1 MMRRCFWVFLLFCL
15 LPFVVAAQEL
25 NCRVQVNT
33 NQIEG
38 TDKAVYETFQNAVAE
53 FMNNR
58 EWSEAPMSKNER
70 IECTLAFIF
79 SSRDGDT
86 HTAEMQVMT
95 RRPVY
100 GTNYSTAL
108 INARQTIDFTFSDN
122 QQLDFNPNNLDNN
135 LTAALACWAYIIL
148 AMDFDSFA
156 PLGGTVFVNKAQEI
170 VSNAQGMLGDLWK
183 AHDDDKNLWG
193 WTDALGDENQKAIRM
208 LTYNYHRQ
216 GLDMMSQDAEK
227 GRAAITAS
235 FDGLDEIK
243 ARYPK
248 SPLLSNLAD
257 SKMDEW
263 IQLYS
268 KAGQTEKN
276 KVYDILTGLW
286 PGQSN
291 KLGAIKE

>member
-1 MMRRCFWVFLLFCL
+1 MFKSEFWIVFLLCL
-15 LPFVVAAQEL
+15 LPAGISAQEL

-38 TDKAVYETFQNAVAE
+38 TDKAVYETFKNAVTE

-58 EWSEAPMSKNER
+58 QWSEAPMGKNER

-79 SSRDGDT
+79 ASRDGDT

-100 GTNYSTAL
+100 GTNYTTAL
-108 INARQTIDFTFSDN
+108 INARQTIEFTFAEN
-122 QQLDFNPNNLDNN
+122 QQLDFNPNSLDNN

-156 PLGGTVFVNKAQEI
+156 PFGGTAFIQKAQDI
-170 VSNAQGMLGDLWK
+170 VSTAQGMLGDLWS
-183 AHDDDKNLWG
+183 AHNDDKNLWG
-193 WTDALGDENQKAIRM
+193 WTDALGDENQKPLRM
-208 LTYNYHRQ
+208 LTYNYHRK
-216 GLDMMSQDAEK
+216 GLDVMSQDVEK
-227 GRAAITAS
+227 GRAAVTAS
-235 FDGLDEIK
+235 FDGLADIK

-248 SPLLSNLAD
+248 SPLLSNLSDA
-257 SKMDEW
+257 KMDEW

-268 KAGQTEKN
+268 RAGQTEKN
-276 KVYDILTGLW
+276 KVYDLLTGLW

-291 KLGAIKE
+291 KLAAIKE